1 LALYNKLT
9 KSVLYL
15 SCFCSCQNLCCGGTM
30 EHWNFRLQLVC
41 KKSWFKC
48 YRCMYWSSYMLQ
60 FCGVYRI
67 FQTI

>member
-48 YRCMYWSSYMLQ
+48 
-60 FCGVYRI
+60 
-67 FQTI
+67 